1 MFLPGCRRRWGCFR
15 PRDDLLS
22 HILSSRSTSITFP
35 GESRHLYL
43 WPTRK
48 ASKWRDQRV
57 LLLNCLTAEPVAA
70 VIDGRTLRTAASR
83 SCRPRR
89 FRLVGTAFL
98 FLDTPNDG
106 VRPPDLPASLRG
118 VSARGRELP
127 PWRFFPETLR
137 VVGFSVK
144 LTCTVSNGQMD
155 LCFNLFVRCFV

>member
-57 LLLNCLTAEPVAA
+57 VLLNCLTAEPVVA

-98 FLDTPNDG
+98 FLDTP
-106 VRPPDLPASLRG
+106 LRG
-118 VSARGRELP
+118 CALLTFLRLSAASRRAVASCL

-137 VVGFSVK
+137 VVGLSVK
-144 LTCTVSNGQMD
+144 LTCTVSNGQTD
-155 LCFNLFVRCFV
+155 LCFNLFVRCFA